1 MLQYVM
7 LATDG
12 SVAAE
17 RAADFGAELA
27 ARYGA
32 RVTVLHTFPPVPD
45 FLGEPNYSQTL
56 DKTLGEAQA
65 LVGDVAKRLRTQG
78 IDDVDAEVVEGP
90 AASAILDMAESRA
103 PDLLVV
109 GARGLSTWKG
119 LVRGS
124 VSQAVTQGAAC
135 PVLVIK

>member
-1 MLQYVM
+1 M
-7 LATDG
+7 
-12 SVAAE
+12 
-17 RAADFGAELA
+17 
-27 ARYGA
+27 
-32 RVTVLHTFPPVPD
+32 
-45 FLGEPNYSQTL
+45 
-56 DKTLGEAQA
+56 
-65 LVGDVAKRLRTQG
+65 VGDVAKRLRAQG

-90 AASAILDMAESRA
+90 AASAILDMAETRA

-109 GARGLSTWKG
+109 GARGQSVWKS